1 MVYVTGDTHGDI
13 SFFKDP
19 KLKKL
24 TDEDILIV
32 CGDFGFLWDRS
43 DKEKR
48 RFKRL
53 KKRNTPSVSLTV
65 LTKISIF

>member
-32 CGDFGFLWDRS
+32 CGDFGCGIGRIR
-43 DKEKR
+43 KKR